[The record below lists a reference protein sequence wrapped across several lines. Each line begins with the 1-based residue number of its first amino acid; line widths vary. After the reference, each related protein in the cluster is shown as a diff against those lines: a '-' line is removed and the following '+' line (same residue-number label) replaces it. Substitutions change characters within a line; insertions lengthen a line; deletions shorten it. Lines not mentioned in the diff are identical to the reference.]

1 MLLCETTKINI
12 MKKIVASLAIVSVFA
27 LAFSFTSS
35 KSETEFS
42 KESLKTKLTSTNKKD
57 ISFEKILKQHK
68 GKTVVIEVWASWCS
82 DCIKSM
88 PQVKELKA
96 KHTNVAFVNLSCD
109 KTFEAWQNGIEKHEV
124 TGDNYLIKDGMKGAF
139 GKSIQ
144 LDWIPRFIVVDK
156 NGKIALFRAIEKD
169 FDKISETIEA
179 NK

>member
-1 MLLCETTKINI
+1 
-12 MKKIVASLAIVSVFA
+12 MKKVIAALAIVSVLV

-35 KSETEFS
+35 NSETEFS
-42 KESLKTKLTSTNKKD
+42 KESLKTKLTAKNKKD
-57 ISFEKILKQHK
+57 ITFEKILKQHK
-68 GKTVVIEVWASWCS
+68 GKTIVIDVWASWCS

-96 KHTNVAFVNLSCD
+96 SYPDVAFINLSCD
-109 KTFEAWQNGIEKHEV
+109 KTPEAWQNGIEKHEV

-139 GKSIQ
+139 GKSIS

-156 NGKIALFRAIEKD
+156 NGKIALFKAIEKD
-169 FDKISETIEA
+169 FDLIKETIEK